1 MKIRTNNFKEEIAKL
16 GRQIDFKINLH
27 INDRLI
33 TQDNQFI
40 ITQDNLKLIVEQFNE
55 DDIDETIGAE
65 DIYNATIVNKGNLL
79 STMMKEF
86 DFEISEELRLGDV
99 VDCSFGLKVDEE
111 YEYINYGKY
120 IIYSKEKNEDTNTYS
135 YVAFDSMLLS
145 MVEVDDTSIIQGIT
159 VQQAIENICDKV
171 GLNVNI
177 TADDVEDY
185 PNLENVI
192 NENAFNGIEM
202 TYRDVL
208 DMICQCLGLSMI
220 VEDKELKL
228 KALNDEIV
236 DTFDGNYLKDTNVKF
251 SDKYMINSV
260 VLSRSEDNDNIYRQD
275 SASIAVDG
283 VHEFKIKDNLIM
295 QYDDREDY
303 IDEIFEQLNGVEFYI
318 NDFTSTGITYLD
330 WLDYYNVEI
339 DDNIY
344 KCLMLSDEIKIQQG
358 LEESIY
364 TEMPEETVTD
374 YKISSKTDKE
384 VSFIVDKQNGEIK
397 SRVTQD
403 EMESAINQTAE
414 EINIEVRKKV
424 GNDEI
429 ISKIN
434 QSAEQIQIEANKIS
448 LEGKQIDLTSDNI
461 RIDSDNFSVDENGNM
476 ICSNANIT
484 GGSINLTS
492 SNELAKFKV
501 ISSTNPNSYV
511 EISPAFYQAFSNGN
525 AKLIISN
532 LLGIIRVND
541 STNSN
546 IHTSLS
552 GNLIDLYNQNE
563 TRTIRLYATTGEITC
578 VSLTQTSK
586 EESKKN
592 FEKYENALEQ
602 VKNTDIY
609 KYNLKTENDD
619 KKKHVG
625 FVIGKDF
632 NYSHDITAIDEN
644 NEETGVDTYSM
655 VSVLWQAVKE
665 QQEQIEELKE
675 QIKSLRGDEL

>member
-1 MKIRTNNFKEEIAKL
+1 MKIITNGFKEEIAKL
-16 GRQIDFKINLH
+16 GREIDFKINLH

-33 TQDNQFI
+33 TQDNKFI
-40 ITQDNLKLIVEQFNE
+40 ITEDNMKLIVEQFNE

-65 DIYNATIVNKGNLL
+65 DIYNAIIVNKGNLL
-79 STMMKEF
+79 STLMKEF
-86 DFEISEELRLGDV
+86 DFEISEDLRLGDV
-99 VDCSFGLKVDEE
+99 VDCSFGLKVGDE
-111 YEYINYGKY
+111 YEYVNYGKY

-145 MVEVDDTSIIQGIT
+145 MVEVDDTSIIQNVT

-171 GLNVNI
+171 GLTINI
-177 TADDVEDY
+177 TSSDIQNY

-192 NENAFNGIEM
+192 NENAFTDIEM

-220 VEDKELKL
+220 VEDRELKL
-228 KALNDEIV
+228 KALNNNIV

-251 SDKYMINSV
+251 NKKYMINSI

-283 VHEFKIKDNLIM
+283 IHEFKIKDNLIM
-295 QYDDREDY
+295 QYEDREDY

-339 DDNIY
+339 DNNTY

-364 TEMPEETVTD
+364 TEIPEETVTD

-384 VSFIVDKQNGEIK
+384 VSFIVDKQNGQI
-397 SRVTQD
+397 
-403 EMESAINQTAE
+403 SAKVSKGDVIN
-414 EINIEVRKKV
+414 EINL
-424 GNDEI
+424 DESGAI
-429 ISKIN
+429 IN
-434 QSAEQIQIEANKIS
+434 AEKIS
-448 LEGKQIDLTSDNI
+448 LEGKEINLTSDNI
-461 RIDSDNFSVDENGNM
+461 TIDSDNFSVDENGNM
-476 ICSNANIT
+476 SCSNANIT
-484 GGSINLTS
+484 GGDITLYGGEQYPKIT
-492 SNELAKFKV
+492 V
-501 ISSTNPNSYV
+501 INPNQTNTYV
-511 EISPAFYQAFSNGN
+511 EIGSGILKAYGGGVLRTAFYYNIGSLTLQGESN
-525 AKLIISN
+525 AHC
-532 LLGIIRVND
+532 VY
-541 STNSN
+541 TNSG
-546 IHTSLS
+546 IFCYDTSNNRS
-552 GNLIDLYNQNE
+552 IFIDSYTGN
-563 TRTIRLYATTGEITC
+563 ITC

-592 FEKYENALEQ
+592 FEKYENALEE
-602 VKNTDIY
+602 VKSTDIY
-609 KYNLKTENDD
+609 KYNLKTEDD
-619 KKKHVG
+619 NKKKHVG

-632 NYSHDITAIDEN
+632 NYSHDITAIDKN
-644 NEETGVDTYSM
+644 NEEVGVDTYSM